1 MISQFICVM
10 ETVQLQ
16 QSSKDLRRLKYSN
29 TKIFVRT
36 NIKTTPKPHHFGLV
50 LTQFCLFGSYHGL
63 LWMFLASFHNVTNFE
78 MENIPYSKVTYSF
91 QNNPFL
97 NIVKIEVLHHTY
109 KRLKKDEKLDCFPG
123 FPFFFFFDY
132 PYLQKGLYKTSWFWQ
147 KVHTLTI
154 FKRKWS
160 VLIKNIFT

>member
-36 NIKTTPKPHHFGLV
+36 NIKTTPKPHHFGPV

-63 LWMFLASFHNVTNFE
+63 LWMFFASFHNITNFE

-109 KRLKKDEKLDCFPG
+109 KRFKKDEKLDCFLG
-123 FPFFFFFDY
+123 FPFFFLIIHTFRKVCTKLHDFDRKCIRW
-132 PYLQKGLYKTSWFWQ
+132 PFLNANGLY
-147 KVHTLTI
+147 
-154 FKRKWS
+154 
-160 VLIKNIFT
+160 